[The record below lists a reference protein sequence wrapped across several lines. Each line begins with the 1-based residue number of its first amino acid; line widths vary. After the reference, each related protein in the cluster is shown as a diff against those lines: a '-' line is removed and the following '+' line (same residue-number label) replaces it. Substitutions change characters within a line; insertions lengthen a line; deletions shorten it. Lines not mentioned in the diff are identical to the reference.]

1 MKWIGGMAETR
12 KRWDYNTDNSLGSFT
27 GGEHAI
33 GSNKRNAR
41 DDSRA
46 QQDTDN
52 GKAKA
57 SGSTTNDT
65 GELPVP
71 TLR

>member
-1 MKWIGGMAETR
+1 
-12 KRWDYNTDNSLGSFT
+12 
-27 GGEHAI
+27 GEDAI

-57 SGSTTNDT
+57 SRNTTGDS
-65 GELPVP
+65 GELPVSS
-71 TLR
+71 LRQAGFSISNSKEMMATTQDPV